1 MEGGAESGFRH
12 VEPAKYRPRLL
23 HFCGDKKNVVVM
35 EVKIVDGSIRNK
47 LDLFRMV
54 RNFSGLLG
62 SIRNDSDLLGMIPI
76 YLRLFESIR
85 YDSDRPT
92 VRIIKIHAKRL

>member
-35 EVKIVDGSIRNK
+35 EVRNVDGSIRNN

-54 RNFSGLLG
+54 RNFSG
-62 SIRNDSDLLGMIPI
+62 
-76 YLRLFESIR
+76 
-85 YDSDRPT
+85 
-92 VRIIKIHAKRL
+92 